1 MTQPIATVRDTAL
14 VIGRPGETFTLEI
27 PAFDLVTRDR
37 VALIGPS
44 GSGKSMFVELLGLL
58 RRATPRGLFA
68 LCSRSGEMLVG
79 HDRAVSAGE
88 GAREQFRRREIGMLL
103 QTGGLLKSL
112 NCLDNVRLPAR
123 IAETD
128 LDQAD
133 ALLDKLQ
140 VGHLKGRHISTL
152 SGGQRQRV
160 ALARAMVTMPTLL
173 IADEP
178 TAALDPENAR
188 TALDQIASAVCDG
201 WVGASVIATHDLN
214 AALAAG
220 FEPLSLNPATGKQGR
235 CSRLDERIIV

>member
-14 VIGRPGETFTLEI
+14 VIGEPGETFTLEI
-27 PAFDLVTRDR
+27 PAFDLITRDR

-58 RRATPRGLFA
+58 RSAMPRGVFA
-68 LCSRSGEMLVG
+68 LCSRSGEMFVG
-79 HDRAVSAGE
+79 HNRAASAGE
-88 GAREQFRRREIGMLL
+88 AARERFRLREIGMLL
-103 QTGGLLKSL
+103 QSGGLLKSL
-112 NCLDNVRLPAR
+112 NCLENVRLPAR

-133 ALLDKLQ
+133 ALMEKLQ
-140 VGHLKGRHISTL
+140 VGHLKGRHIGTL

-173 IADEP
+173 LADEP

-188 TALDQIASAVCDG
+188 TALGQIVSAVEDG
-201 WVGASVIATHDLN
+201 WVGASVIVTHDLQ
-214 AALAAG
+214 AAVAAG
-220 FEPLSLNPATGKQGR
+220 FEPLSLRPGTGKLGSL
-235 CSRLDERIIV
+235 SRLDERILL